1 MIISEPGERKA
12 RATVHQLEAIGK
24 EKQMIRERSQSVRE
38 AERDKKRKKETEK
51 FEEVHKEH
59 KRKKF
64 ATEGLEKA
72 RREKRV

>member
-1 MIISEPGERKA
+1 MKPKNKNTYMSARTRMIISEPGER
-12 RATVHQLEAIGK
+12 
-24 EKQMIRERSQSVRE
+24 
-38 AERDKKRKKETEK
+38 KETEK